1 MGSIFRFKQFEV
13 DQGNCAMKI
22 NTDGVII
29 GAMAYQEG
37 AARILD
43 VGSGTGVIALMLAQR
58 HPDALV
64 DAVEIDEEAYIQA
77 TYNFRQSI
85 FADRLRSINS
95 DFRDFHP
102 ETSYDL
108 IVSNPPFYT
117 KSLHNPDPRK
127 KLAKHTDFLFFE
139 ALLDFVV
146 LHLSVHGA
154 FHCILPIGLAEEVV
168 ALMLAKRNLYLQ
180 RRINISSY
188 PDADPIRSLLTIGK
202 RTCEAEFDT
211 LIIYERRAEHTEEY
225 KNLLKPYFLA
235 F

>member
-1 MGSIFRFKQFEV
+1 
-13 DQGNCAMKI
+13 MKI

-43 VGSGTGVIALMLAQR
+43 VGSGTGVITLMLAQR
-58 HPDALV
+58 HPEALV

-102 ETSYDL
+102 EVSYDL

-127 KLAKHTDFLFFE
+127 KLAKHADFLFFE
-139 ALLDFVV
+139 ALLDFVA
-146 LHLSVHGA
+146 LHLSVHGE

-168 ALMLAKRNLYLQ
+168 ALMLPKRNLYLQ
-180 RRINISSY
+180 RIINISSY
-188 PDADPIRSLLTIGK
+188 PDADPIRSLLAIGK
-202 RTCEAEFDT
+202 RTGEVGYDT